1 MPLDELSVN
10 MTGKTVSG
18 ALSGFIHHNFL
29 ANVIGIPSV
38 SIPAGFDSDELPIGM
53 QVLGRPFDEATI
65 LRIGDAYQSITDW
78 HARHP
83 LQFEVAR

>member
-1 MPLDELSVN
+1 

-18 ALSGFIHHNFL
+18 GLSGFIHHNFL
-29 ANVIGIPSV
+29 ANVIGIPSRH
-38 SIPAGFDSDELPIGM
+38 PGRLRLRRLPIGM

-78 HARHP
+78 QASHP